1 MNKHSLNALYIKGIR
16 FLLTCVLLFLPFQY
30 RIVES
35 IKLWNPVLANY
46 LNKLEEVT
54 IVVCLPLA
62 IIQFIIN
69 RDKNNFKYLIL
80 SIPFIVFFAS
90 GLMSGLLAGN
100 SFLVTLHGTFDYI
113 KYFLVFF
120 IYAAFFKEPADIK
133 KVFRFLLMMAV
144 FLGVIAF
151 IQEIWAVV
159 SRYIL
164 EKDISDH
171 SMYILLDI
179 PKGGWR
185 FGIYRAPSL
194 MGHYNIIG
202 LYSLL
207 ILTIYMSMHK
217 KVNHAVL
224 LSIFAGVFVSV
235 SRMIYTGFMLV
246 AGFQILK
253 KRWIALILAVPIAI
267 MLYYMSFLP
276 DFNISNEVKMMVSNF
291 TTGASL
297 SVLTEDPIS
306 DLNERAYRVVA
317 RDKGLEVWKDH
328 PLWGVG
334 PGMFG
339 SAVAYKYRSPVYEEY
354 NFTTVF
360 IWIKSLDQFWPQAL
374 AEIGIVGTA
383 AFAGLL
389 LILFV
394 TFLISARESA
404 VDEVK
409 GLFVGLMLFMIV
421 LILFSFG
428 AILNHPVI
436 LVTYSA
442 LAGMALGCK
451 ESVTLN
457 SGIETE

>member
-1 MNKHSLNALYIKGIR
+1 MNKHSLNALYTKGIR
-16 FLLTCVLLFLPFQY
+16 WWLTWVLLFLPFQY

-46 LNKLEEVT
+46 LNKLEEIT
-54 IVVCLPLA
+54 IVVFLPLA

-69 RDKNNFKYLIL
+69 KDKYNYKYLIL
-80 SIPFIVFFAS
+80 SVPFIVCFAS
-90 GLMSGLLAGN
+90 GLISGIVRGN
-100 SFLVTLHGTFDYI
+100 SLLITVHGSFDYI
-113 KYFLVFF
+113 KYFLVIF
-120 IYAAFFKEPADIK
+120 IYAAFFKELADYK
-133 KVFRFLLMMAV
+133 KVFNLLLMMAV
-144 FLGVIAF
+144 FLGVVAF

-159 SRYIL
+159 SRYL
-164 EKDISDH
+164 LGKDIADYSI
-171 SMYILLDI
+171 YILHDL
-179 PKGGWR
+179 GGRRWR
-185 FGIYRAPSL
+185 FGIYRAPSF

-202 LYSLL
+202 LYSLMM
-207 ILTIYMSMHK
+207 LTIYMSMLK
-217 KVNHAVL
+217 KINYVVF
-224 LSIFAGVFVSV
+224 LSLFAGIFVSV

-276 DFNISNEVKMMVSNF
+276 DFNISNEIKAKVADF
-291 TTGASL
+291 TTGTSL
-297 SVLTEDPIS
+297 SVLDEDQSS
-306 DLNERAYRVVA
+306 DLDQIVYRIVA

-360 IWIKSLDQFWPQAL
+360 RWIKSLDQFWPQVL
-374 AEIGIVGTA
+374 AETGLIGTS

-389 LILFV
+389 LVLFIV
-394 TFLISARESA
+394 FAVSARETTS
-404 VDEVK
+404 DEIR
-409 GLFVGLMLFMIV
+409 GFFIGLMTFMVV
-421 LILFSFG
+421 LNIYSMGGTF
-428 AILNHPVI
+428 NHPVI

-457 SGIETE
+457 SGIEAE

>member
-1 MNKHSLNALYIKGIR
+1 MNKQFVSDLYMKSIR
-16 FLLTCVLLFLPFQY
+16 FWLTCILLFLPFQY
-30 RIVES
+30 SIVNY
-35 IKLWNPVLANY
+35 IKFYNPVLGSL
-46 LNKLEEVT
+46 LNKLEEIT
-54 IVVCLPLA
+54 IVVFLPLA

-113 KYFLVFF
+113 KYFLAIF
-120 IYAAFFKEPADIK
+120 IYAAFFKEPGDYK
-133 KVFRFLLMMAV
+133 KVFRLLLMMAV
-144 FLGVIAF
+144 FLGVTAF

-171 SMYILLDI
+171 SMYILRDI

-224 LSIFAGVFVSV
+224 LSIFTGVFVSV

-276 DFNISNEVKMMVSNF
+276 DFNISNEIKAKVADF
-291 TTGASL
+291 TTGTSL
-297 SVLTEDPIS
+297 SVLDEDQSS
-306 DLNERAYRVVA
+306 DLDQIVYRIVA

-360 IWIKSLDQFWPQAL
+360 RWIKSLDQFWPQAL
-374 AEIGIVGTA
+374 AETGLIGTS

-389 LILFV
+389 LVLFIV
-394 TFLISARESA
+394 FAVFARETTS
-404 VDEVK
+404 DEIR
-409 GLFVGLMLFMIV
+409 GFFIGLMTFMVV
-421 LILFSFG
+421 LNIYSMGGTF
-428 AILNHPVI
+428 NHPVI

-442 LAGMALGCK
+442 LAGMALGCN
-451 ESVTLN
+451 ESLIPDR
-457 SGIETE
+457 GAKTE

>member
-1 MNKHSLNALYIKGIR
+1 MTGVQTCALPIWW
-16 FLLTCVLLFLPFQY
+16 LTWVLLFLPFQY

-46 LNKLEEVT
+46 LNKLEEIT
-54 IVVCLPLA
+54 IVVFLPLA

-113 KYFLVFF
+113 KYFLAIF
-120 IYAAFFKEPADIK
+120 IYAAFFKEFADLK
-133 KVFRFLLMMAV
+133 KVFRFLLIMAV
-144 FLGVIAF
+144 FFGIIAF
-151 IQEIWAVV
+151 VQEIWALV

-164 EKDISDH
+164 EKEIADH
-171 SMYILLDI
+171 SMELL
-179 PKGGWR
+179 GGSSSESWR
-185 FGIYRAPSL
+185 LGIFRVRSL
-194 MGHYNIIG
+194 MGHYNILG

-207 ILTIYMSMHK
+207 VLIIYMSMKK
-217 KVNHAVL
+217 KVNPVVF
-224 LSIFAGVFVSV
+224 LSIFTGVFVSV

-246 AGFQILK
+246 AGFQIVK
-253 KRWIALILAVPIAI
+253 RRWIALILAVPIAI

-276 DFNISNEVKMMVSNF
+276 DFNISNEIKAKVADF
-291 TTGASL
+291 TTGTSL
-297 SVLTEDPIS
+297 SVLDEDQSS
-306 DLNERAYRVVA
+306 DLDQIVYRIVA

-354 NFTTVF
+354 NFTTVLR
-360 IWIKSLDQFWPQAL
+360 WIKSLDQFWPQAL
-374 AEIGIVGTA
+374 AETGLIGTS

-389 LILFV
+389 LVLFIV
-394 TFLISARESA
+394 FAVSARETTS
-404 VDEVK
+404 DEIR
-409 GLFVGLMLFMIV
+409 GFFIGLMTFMVV
-421 LILFSFG
+421 LNIYSMGGTF
-428 AILNHPVI
+428 NHPVI

-442 LAGMALGCK
+442 LAGMALGCN
-451 ESVTLN
+451 ESLIPDR
-457 SGIETE
+457 GAKTE